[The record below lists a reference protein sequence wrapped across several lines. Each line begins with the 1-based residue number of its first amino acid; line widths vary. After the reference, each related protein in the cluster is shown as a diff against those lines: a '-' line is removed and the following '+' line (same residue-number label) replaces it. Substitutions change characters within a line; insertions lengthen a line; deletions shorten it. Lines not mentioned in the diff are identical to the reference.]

1 MTDKPIKPVPTTPTK
16 DVHAKRPTIKNA
28 DVPSDTVGLP
38 GVGDGAS
45 AAHFARDTVQGQQ
58 NDGSEESHSHAPADP
73 RDRPD
78 G

>member
-1 MTDKPIKPVPTTPTK
+1 MADDLTPPAEKPR
-16 DVHAKRPTIKNA
+16 AERPGIENA

-45 AAHFARDTVQGQQ
+45 ARHFARDVVEEGQRGEG
-58 NDGSEESHSHAPADP
+58 DDEAEPHAPSDP
-73 RDRPD
+73 RDPA